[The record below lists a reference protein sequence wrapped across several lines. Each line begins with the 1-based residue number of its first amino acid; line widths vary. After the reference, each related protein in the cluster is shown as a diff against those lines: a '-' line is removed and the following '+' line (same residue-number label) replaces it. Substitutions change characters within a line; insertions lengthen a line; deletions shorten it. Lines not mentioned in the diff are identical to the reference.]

1 MYNAVTIE
9 AFRALDAIDKKG
21 SFSAAAKSL
30 YKVPSALTYT
40 IKKLEDDIGVPL
52 FDRTK
57 QRAQLTPA
65 GKLVLEQGRDILLAT
80 NRLLDSVKQL
90 ESGWESE
97 IRIARDTV
105 IPQDYLFDLIADF
118 NQIDQNVNV
127 SLSVEV
133 LGGGWDALHSGRA
146 DIVIGATGE
155 LPKGLFHTHKMGEVT
170 FVFAISPQHPLA
182 DVEGKIEQ
190 EQLSDYPAIVVADT
204 SQILPEQNSGRFTSK
219 QVILVSDIE
228 SKIAAQIRGLGTGF
242 IPAHLAKP
250 YLQSGQLIEKE
261 CDFPRPGQEV
271 YIAWHK
277 EQEGKAFEWFVDQL
291 CKVNWP
297 L

>member
-1 MYNAVTIE
+1 MYNAITIE
-9 AFRALDAIDKKG
+9 AFRALDAIDRKG

-52 FDRTK
+52 FDRSK

-90 ESGWESE
+90 ESGWESG
-97 IRIARDTV
+97 IRIARDTI
-105 IPQDYLFDLIADF
+105 IPSDYLFDLIADF
-118 NQIDQNVNV
+118 NQLDHNVNV

-133 LGGGWDALHSGRA
+133 LGGGWDALHSRRA

-155 LPKGLFHTHKMGEVT
+155 LPRGLFHTHKIGQVR
-170 FVFAISPQHPLA
+170 FVFAVSPHHPLA
-182 DVEGKIEQ
+182 NIRQPIEQ
-190 EQLSDYPAIVVADT
+190 EQLVHYPSIVVADT
-204 SQILPEQNSGRFTSK
+204 SQILPVQNSGLFASK
-219 QVILVSDIE
+219 QVIQVSSIE
-228 SKIAAQIRGLGTGF
+228 SKIAAQLRGLGVGF
-242 IPAHLAKP
+242 IPVHLAQP
-250 YLQSGQLIEKE
+250 YLDSGQLIAKE
-261 CDFPRPGQEV
+261 CAFPRPGQDI

-277 EQEGKAFEWFVDQL
+277 EQEGRALEWFVDRL
-291 CKVNWP
+291 CKISWP

>member
-1 MYNAVTIE
+1 MYNAITIE
-9 AFRALDAIDKKG
+9 AFRALDAIDRKG

-52 FDRTK
+52 FDRSK

-90 ESGWESE
+90 ESGWESG
-97 IRIARDTV
+97 IRIARDTI
-105 IPQDYLFDLIADF
+105 IPSDYLFDLIADF
-118 NQIDQNVNV
+118 NQLDHNVNV

-133 LGGGWDALHSGRA
+133 LGGGWDALHSRRA

-155 LPKGLFHTHKMGEVT
+155 LPRGLFHTHKIGQVR
-170 FVFAISPQHPLA
+170 FVFAVSPHHPLA
-182 DVEGKIEQ
+182 NIRQPIEQ
-190 EQLSDYPAIVVADT
+190 EQLVHYPSIVVADT
-204 SQILPEQNSGRFTSK
+204 SQILPVQNSGLFASK
-219 QVILVSDIE
+219 QVIQVSSIE
-228 SKIAAQIRGLGTGF
+228 SKIAAQLRGLGVGF
-242 IPAHLAKP
+242 IPVHLAQP
-250 YLQSGQLIEKE
+250 YLDSGQLIAKE
-261 CDFPRPGQEV
+261 CTFPRPGQDI

-277 EQEGKAFEWFVDQL
+277 EQEGRALEWFVDRL
-291 CKVNWP
+291 CKISWP